1 MSRFHDQTSMWF
13 NRGEDPAELAETP
26 EADSIPS
33 RRRRAPYFA
42 LGLAS
47 ASLAAAV
54 ALYVGVKLNAGSPP
68 PPLTIAVE
76 QPPAAP
82 SPSIAP
88 STLATPESDSDPVPV
103 PSPASASTP
112 VPAPA
117 AASAIALPDPAP
129 PPTARKLKKP
139 RKIRQPSPAVRAADL
154 LLQKRQTAAA
164 LAAYQQILS
173 QSPSDTLA
181 LRGACLALDRLGRVN
196 DAARVCRHALGIDPD
211 DSTTR
216 AVLARIYYKGGAY
229 QWSANEWRLLL
240 AQNPRDLTARRGL
253 KLAKARL

>member
-68 PPLTIAVE
+68 PPPLTIAVE
-76 QPPAAP
+76 EPPAAP
-82 SPSIAP
+82 PPSIAP
-88 STLATPESDSDPVPV
+88 APLATPESDSDPVAV
-103 PSPASASTP
+103 PSPSSRP
-112 VPAPA
+112 VPAA
-117 AASAIALPDPAP
+117 APASAIFLPDPAP
-129 PPTARKLKKP
+129 PPTARKPKKP

-164 LAAYQQILS
+164 LAAYQQVLT
-173 QSPSDTLA
+173 QSPEDTLA